1 MMKLLRL
8 TPIVVTLLTVTSLF
22 GCSSTSP
29 NPNGA
34 GGDGGLTVRKPELLE
49 KQLFESM
56 RDYYCDHK
64 RWPESL
70 DDVEAFEVAR
80 GANEGLFAD
89 FKKPHFESQRAI
101 ILTMNYENSVGVER
115 KVSFI
120 APPQCEGGSSEG
132 RVSIA
137 AGRIR
142 FALPSGFRLMGGA
155 DVKARWKNPPYPDAA
170 WMGDSE
176 ILIAIRFGD
185 VEVAEGELSGLSAE
199 LQEAY
204 ERSVPG
210 LVWIKKEALAVKGR
224 TLLEHEFES
233 DSSRGRIASYVISAA
248 FDRRLVAITV
258 VGPADHRAEIDDVA
272 RSVEQTLSIR

>member
-1 MMKLLRL
+1 MKLRRIS
-8 TPIVVTLLTVTSLF
+8 PLLATVLSIASLF
-22 GCSSTSP
+22 GCSSTASGP
-29 NPNGA
+29 GA
-34 GGDGGLTVRKPELLE
+34 GGESIVRQPEVLE

-56 RDYYCDHK
+56 RDYYCERK
-64 RWPESL
+64 QWPESL

-80 GANEGLFAD
+80 GADEKLFAE
-89 FKKPHFESQRAI
+89 FRNPRFTSQRAI
-101 ILTMNYENSVGVER
+101 ILTMNYENALGAER

-120 APPQCEGGSSEG
+120 TPPQCDDGDSEE

-142 FALPSGFRLMGGA
+142 FGLPSGFRLMGGA
-155 DVKARWKNPPYPDAA
+155 DVKARWKNPPYPDAV
-170 WMGDSE
+170 WIGDSD

-185 VEVAEGELSGLSAE
+185 VEVSEADLVGLSAE
-199 LQEAY
+199 LTEAY

-210 LVWIKKEALAVKGR
+210 LGWLKKEAIAVKGR
-224 TLLEHEFES
+224 TLLEHEFDS
-233 DSSRGRIASYVISAA
+233 DSSRGRIVSYVISAS

-258 VGPADHRAEIDDVA
+258 IGPAAQLAQVDEIA